1 MSNLEYKATLAI
13 TYLMLTEASNEALQA
28 LQEPDNDTIEETIYD
43 TISTTTDR
51 AREEAAIISE
61 GLTDDQRETL
71 IQIHQGWVL
80 KLDDLIDT
88 VRRLA

>member
-13 TYLMLTEASNEALQA
+13 TYLMLTEASNQALQA

-43 TISTTTDR
+43 TISNTTDR
-51 AREEAAIISE
+51 AREEASIISE

-80 KLDDLIDT
+80 KLDDLIET
-88 VRRLA
+88 VQRLA